1 MTQVNGNTLGTGRSG
16 ASRWYAGGKQVAR
29 SLGMACALLLAPVMA
44 WAQSADPQRWQLNMG
59 RGVTST
65 SQNAYDAHMIAL
77 WICVVIGAL
86 VFGAMAVAMFKFR
99 KSKGAVA
106 ATFSHNTTAEIIWT
120 VIPILILVVMA
131 IPATKKL
138 IAMYDTR
145 ESELTVK
152 VTGYQ
157 WMWKYEYLGEGVEF
171 TSRLDRESDRLRQN
185 KQTTQ
190 AELAAHPHYLLDVD
204 NALVL
209 PVDTKVRFVITADD
223 VIHAWWVPAQF
234 SHNTTA
240 EIIWTVI
247 PVLILVVMAWPAT
260 AKLIAMYDTRDAEM
274 TVKVTGYQWMW
285 KYDYLGED
293 VSFTSRLDRE
303 SDRIRQSGEQPDYA
317 KNPHYLLD
325 VDNPL
330 VLPTNTK
337 IRFVITADDVIHAWW
352 VPALGWKQDAIPG
365 IVNEAW
371 TDIKEPGI
379 YRGQC
384 AELCGKDHGFMP
396 IVVKAVPKAEF
407 EQWLASKKPAPAAE
421 PAPAA
426 PEAAPAD
433 AAPATDAAPIA
444 ETPAPSAQG

>member
-1 MTQVNGNTLGTGRSG
+1 MTQVNGMWKRLVT
-16 ASRWYAGGKQVAR
+16 
-29 SLGMACALLLAPVMA
+29 ACMLLAMPALA
-44 WAQSADPQRWQLNMG
+44 WAQSADPKPWQLNMG
-59 RGVTST
+59 KGVTAS
-65 SQNAYDAHMIAL
+65 SQHAYDAHMVAL
-77 WICVVIGAL
+77 IVCIVIGL
-86 VFGAMAVAMFKFR
+86 IVFGAMGYAMFKFR
-99 KSKGAVA
+99 KSKGA
-106 ATFSHNTTAEIIWT
+106 
-120 VIPILILVVMA
+120 
-131 IPATKKL
+131 
-138 IAMYDTR
+138 
-145 ESELTVK
+145 
-152 VTGYQ
+152 
-157 WMWKYEYLGEGVEF
+157 
-171 TSRLDRESDRLRQN
+171 
-185 KQTTQ
+185 
-190 AELAAHPHYLLDVD
+190 
-204 NALVL
+204 
-209 PVDTKVRFVITADD
+209 
-223 VIHAWWVPAQF
+223 VPAQF

-330 VLPTNTK
+330 VLPINTK

-371 TDIKEPGI
+371 AEIEEPGI

-396 IVVKAVPKAEF
+396 IVVRAVSKDDYAT
-407 EQWLASKKPAPAAE
+407 WLAAEKAKRAPAE
-421 PAPAA
+421 PAPAPA
-426 PEAAPAD
+426 VEAAPAASEPAAAD
-433 AAPATDAAPIA
+433 AVPAAATAAPQTEQPATDVAAA
-444 ETPAPSAQG
+444 G